1 MNDEILIYAKLDSN
15 KSIVQIVSSIFVED
29 TKGYTQIDA
38 WHEGQDRYI
47 YIHADNGEYVMN
59 KRGKPLYDDLGRP
72 NFHDDFIEWTEEE
85 KQAKYPIRKPETSGL
100 EKLKKQQELTDQ
112 AVQDLILMMMGGGE

>member
-47 YIHADNGEYVMN
+47 YAHADNGEYVMN

-85 KQAKYPIRKPETSGL
+85 KQTKYPIRKPEPSEL
-100 EKLKKQQELTDQ
+100 EKIKIQQEVTDQ

>member
-47 YIHADNGEYVMN
+47 YAHADNGEYVMN
-59 KRGKPLYDDLGRP
+59 KCGKPLYDDLGRP

-85 KQAKYPIRKPETSGL
+85 KQTKYPIRKPETSEL
-100 EKLKKQQELTDQ
+100 EKIKMQQEVTDQ

>member
-47 YIHADNGEYVMN
+47 YAHADNGEYVMN
-59 KRGKPLYDDLGRP
+59 KCGKPLYDDLGRP

-85 KQAKYPIRKPETSGL
+85 KQAKYPIRKLEPSEL
-100 EKLKKQQELTDQ
+100 EKIKMQQEVTDQ

>member
-38 WHEGQDRYI
+38 WHEGQDRYL
-47 YIHADNGEYVMN
+47 YAHADNGEYVQS
-59 KRGKPLYDDLGRP
+59 KHGKTLFDDLGRP

-85 KQAKYPIRKPETSGL
+85 KQAKYPIQKPEPSEL
-100 EKLKKQQELTDQ
+100 EKLKMEQEVTAQ
-112 AVQDLILMMMGGGE
+112 AVQDLILMTMGGV